1 MTAKITLLR
10 DDITVL
16 QVDALVNA
24 ANSSLLGGSG
34 VDGAIHQAAGPEL
47 LEACKKLNG
56 CQPGHAKITE
66 GYLLSAK
73 SVIHTVGPIW
83 QGGNNDE
90 PEILAQ
96 CYRNSLLIAAN
107 NGIRSIA
114 FPAISC
120 GAYKFP
126 IDLACQIAVNSV
138 TEQVSQ
144 LASIRKVIFCA
155 FDDIV
160 YQHWLT
166 ALGKSHYH

>member
-10 DDITVL
+10 DDITIL

-34 VDGAIHQAAGPEL
+34 VDGAIHRAAGPEL
-47 LEACKKLNG
+47 LRACKKLNG
-56 CQPGHAKITE
+56 CLPGQAKITQ
-66 GYLLSAK
+66 GYGLPAK

-83 QGGNNDE
+83 QGGNNNE
-90 PEILAQ
+90 AEILAD
-96 CYRNSLLIAAN
+96 CYRNSLLLAAKK
-107 NGIRSIA
+107 GIRSIA

-120 GAYKFP
+120 GAYGFP
-126 IDLACQIAVNSV
+126 VEQACQIAVNSV
-138 TEQVSQ
+138 SEQVSQ
-144 LASIRKVIFCA
+144 LDNIRKVIFCA

-160 YQHWLT
+160 YQHWLN

>member
-47 LEACKKLNG
+47 LNACRKLNG
-56 CQPGHAKITE
+56 CEPGQAKITQ
-66 GYLLSAK
+66 GFLLPAK

-83 QGGNNDE
+83 QGGSFNE
-90 PEILAQ
+90 AEILAN
-96 CYRNSLLIAAN
+96 CYRNCLLLAAKK
-107 NGIRSIA
+107 GIRSIA

-120 GAYKFP
+120 GAYGFP
-126 IDLACQIAVNSV
+126 VEQACQIAVYTVS
-138 TEQVSQ
+138 EQVSQ
-144 LASIRKVIFCA
+144 LDSIRKVIFCA

-160 YQHWLT
+160 YQYWLN
-166 ALGKSHYH
+166 ALGKSQYH

>member
-47 LEACKKLNG
+47 LDACKMLNG
-56 CQPGHAKITE
+56 CLPGQAKITQ
-66 GYLLSAK
+66 GYLLPAK

-83 QGGNNDE
+83 QGGNNNE
-90 PEILAQ
+90 AEILAD
-96 CYRNSLLIAAN
+96 CYRNSLLVAAK

-120 GAYKFP
+120 GVYRFP
-126 IDLACQIAVNSV
+126 IDQACQIAVNTVS
-138 TEQVSQ
+138 EQVSE
-144 LASIRKVIFCA
+144 LDSIRKVIFCA

-160 YQHWLT
+160 YQHWLN